1 MEEFET
7 VLNFIVFL
15 LSKSAEFGHLLANV
29 VADTEFTFAS
39 NNFIVLLIFQLLF
52 TKWVIAN
59 NLSTGLFMS
68 FDFNQRNYF
77 RTKGALYVE
86 RVNHFFN
93 HT

>member
-1 MEEFET
+1 LEEFET
-7 VLNFIVFL
+7 VLYFVVFL

-29 VADTEFTFAS
+29 VAYTEFAFTS

-59 NLSTGLFMS
+59 NLSAGLFVS

-77 RTKGALYVE
+77 GTKRALNVE
-86 RVNHFFN
+86 RVDYLFN

>member
-1 MEEFET
+1 LEEFKT
-7 VLNFIVFL
+7 VLNFVVFL
-15 LSKSAEFGHLLANV
+15 LSKSAELGHLLANI
-29 VADTEFTFAS
+29 VANTEFAFAS

-68 FDFNQRNYF
+68 FDFNQWNYF
-77 RTKGALYVE
+77 GAIGALYVK
-86 RVNHFFN
+86 RVDHFFN